1 MLRATSEIAVA
12 SSVWSVLVSSR
23 PTASSR
29 ARWRAVTTSASDSM
43 AMRSW
48 SASGGT
54 VAGSLLA
61 LEQGEALLQ
70 VQRRLDVL
78 EVHAELDH
86 GEGDLG
92 LDAHD
97 HGLGAAQ
104 AGHHRDAAQGARDER
119 VHHVERGDV
128 HDYPARAV
136 AGDLAHHVV
145 AQLQDVRVR
154 ERRLDRRDQERPLLE
169 DGYGHAALPQLAV
182 FDGVRPERDRVAQDP
197 LGLLDAA
204 LEVAD
209 RVDLAELDA
218 ERDEGLGDLGGEA
231 RDDHVRAHQAR
242 RVDGLDQVVGHRGVD
257 RRDAGDVDHDHL
269 RAVRADAPQQLLRE
283 LAGALAVED
292 ADDRQDQEPLA
303 DLQHRRGEL
312 SDRLLLLADDALAL
326 LDEVDRHGVRDPVRG
341 GLVGVEDLVEVV
353 EVRLVLLEERAGEDV
368 AQQQHDAQHLVRLD
382 AARDDPLGQVA
393 GVV

>member
-23 PTASSR
+23 STASSR

-61 LEQGEALLQ
+61 LEQGEALFQ

-78 EVHAELDH
+78 ELHAELDH
-86 GEGDLG
+86 GEGHLG
-92 LDAHD
+92 LDADD

-104 AGHHRDAAQGARDER
+104 AGHHRDAPHGARDER
-119 VHHVERGDV
+119 VHHVERGGVD
-128 HDYPARAV
+128 DDPARAM
-136 AGDLAHHVV
+136 ARDLAHDGV

-154 ERRLDRRDQERPLLE
+154 QRRLDRRDQERALLE

-182 FDGVRPERDRVAQDP
+182 FDGVRPERDGVAQDP

-204 LEVAD
+204 LQVAD

-218 ERDEGLGDLGGEA
+218 ERDERLGDLGREP
-231 RDDHVRAHQAR
+231 RDDHARAHEAR
-242 RVDGLDQVVGHRGVD
+242 GVDGLDEVVRDRRVD
-257 RRDAGDVDHDHL
+257 RRDARDVDHDDL
-269 RAVRADAPQQLLRE
+269 RAVRADAAQQLLRE
-283 LAGALAVED
+283 LARPLAVED
-292 ADDRQDQEPLA
+292 ADDREDQEPLA
-303 DLQHRRGEL
+303 DLQHRRREL
-312 SDRLLLLADDALAL
+312 PDRLLLLADDALAL
-326 LDEVDRHGVRDPVRG
+326 LHEVDRQRVGDAVG
-341 GLVGVEDLVEVV
+341 GRLVGVEDL
-353 EVRLVLLEERAGEDV
+353 
-368 AQQQHDAQHLVRLD
+368 
-382 AARDDPLGQVA
+382 
-393 GVV
+393 